1 MSDRGNATPYW
12 AAHRPPPFRPLD
24 RDLAVDVAIVGAGI
38 TGLTAAYLLAHAG
51 RRVAVLE
58 RGRLGSGDTG
68 HTTAHL
74 TAVTD
79 LRPAELARQVGS
91 RDAAGLWSAGAAAI
105 DTIERIASTEGI
117 DCQFRRVP
125 GYLHLP
131 IGLEA
136 RRVDDERGRLEQDAA
151 ALRQW
156 DGSATLVERVPVME
170 TPGLRLDQQA
180 LFHPGAYLNGLA
192 QRLVTLGVSIH
203 EESAPTFTDDAEHL
217 ECLGYTVRAP
227 WVVIA
232 THSPI
237 AGRQNTVA
245 AELLQTRLFRYTS
258 YALHAVVR
266 GSALPE
272 GLYWDTSEPYR
283 YVRIEPAPEGSRI
296 ITGGEDHRTGQGED
310 TRIPQATLEH
320 WTRRI
325 FPDADL
331 THRWSG
337 QVMETPDLLP
347 LIGEA
352 GPRQWLATGF
362 AGNGMTFGT
371 LAGIML
377 RDALDGIPH
386 PLAELLSPSRS
397 VARREPWEYVR
408 GNASFPYYMLERVAG
423 HHDVDHV
430 DQITKGTGAVV
441 QSDGQA
447 VAAYRD
453 QDGALHRCSAVCTH
467 MGCLVHW
474 NQVERTWDCPCH
486 GSRYSP
492 TGEVISGP
500 AVHPLRPVATAASTE
515 PHRSSGG

>member
-1 MSDRGNATPYW
+1 MSDVSTTTPYW
-12 AAHRPPPFRPLD
+12 ATHRPPPFRPLD
-24 RDLAVDVAIVGAGI
+24 RDLAVDVAVVGGGI
-38 TGLTAAYLLAHAG
+38 TGLTTAYLLARAG

-58 RGRLGSGDTG
+58 RRRLGGGDTG

-79 LRPAELARQVGS
+79 LRPAELAKQVGS
-91 RDAAGLWSAGAAAI
+91 RDAAALWYAGAAAV
-105 DTIERIASTEGI
+105 DEIERIASGENI
-117 DCQFRRVP
+117 DCRFRRVP
-125 GYLHLP
+125 GHLHLP
-131 IGLEA
+131 IGLDA

-151 ALRQW
+151 VLRRW
-156 DGSATLVERVPVME
+156 DGTATLLERVPVME
-170 TPGLRLDQQA
+170 TPGFRVEGQA
-180 LFHPGAYLNGLA
+180 LFHPGAYLKGLTQA
-192 QRLVTLGVSIH
+192 LVALGVSIH
-203 EESAPTFTDDAEHL
+203 EESAPTFTDEAEHL

-237 AGRQNTVA
+237 AGRQNTAA
-245 AELLQTRLFRYTS
+245 AELLQTRIFRYTS

-266 GSALPE
+266 GPGLPD

-283 YVRIEPAPEGSRI
+283 YVRIEPAPNGSRI

-310 TRIPQATLEH
+310 TRLPHAALEH
-320 WTRRI
+320 WTRRL
-325 FPDADL
+325 FPDADI

-352 GPRQWLATGF
+352 GPRQWMATGF

-371 LAGIML
+371 LAAMML
-377 RDALDGIPH
+377 RDALDGNPH
-386 PLAELLSPSRS
+386 PLTELLSPSRS

-408 GNASFPYYMLERVAG
+408 GNASFPYYMLERITG
-423 HHDVDHV
+423 HHDADHV
-430 DQITKGTGAVV
+430 DQIAMGTGAVV

-453 QDGALHRCSAVCTH
+453 ENGALHRCSAVCTH

-474 NQVERTWDCPCH
+474 NDAARTWDCPCH
-486 GSRYSP
+486 GSRYAP

-500 AVHPLRPVATAASTE
+500 AVRPLEPIEEPAS
-515 PHRSSGG
+515 S